1 MAKNNIY
8 EFTVDKSEKKKAE
21 VKRKNKETGEVE
33 TILQNKTVKTPVK
46 FIIKK
51 PTRRL
56 ADEAE
61 IYYSV
66 RLSKAI
72 KMGIVTKAMLIKK
85 YADTGGALSENESKN
100 LLKSI
105 KELNELENEYKLLK
119 VTKKKEDE
127 KRIEELE
134 LEISKLKRHMID
146 LESSLQSVYQHTAD
160 AKAER
165 ETLLWYVV
173 NLAKHV
179 NENEEELDWFEGLDT
194 EEKLENFYEKYDTE
208 EGFDFEVVSKFS
220 KAIGYWFYAQESSP
234 EQIDK
239 FIKKDEQ

>member
-8 EFTVDKSEKKKAE
+8 EFTFDKKEKKKVE
-21 VKRKNKETGEVE
+21 VERKNKETGEVE

-61 IYYSV
+61 IYYSI

-105 KELNELENEYKLLK
+105 KELNDLENEYKLLK
-119 VTKKKEDE
+119 ATNKDKDE
-127 KRIEELE
+127 KRITELE

-173 NLAKHV
+173 NLAKYV
-179 NENEEELDWFEGLDT
+179 DENEEELDWFEGLDA

-208 EGFDFEVVSKFS
+208 EGFDFDVVSKIS
-220 KAIGYWFYAQESSP
+220 KIVGYWFYAQESSP

-239 FIKKDEQ
+239 FIKRDEQ

>member
-8 EFTVDKSEKKKAE
+8 EFTVDKSEKKKVE

-46 FIIKK
+46 FLIKK

-61 IYYSV
+61 IYYSI

-105 KELNELENEYKLLK
+105 KQLNDLENEYKLLK
-119 VTKKKEDE
+119 STDKDK
-127 KRIEELE
+127 KRITELE
-134 LEISKLKRHMID
+134 LEISKLKRLLFNQFIN
-146 LESSLQSVYQHTAD
+146 
-160 AKAER
+160 
-165 ETLLWYVV
+165 TLLM
-173 NLAKHV
+173 LKQK
-179 NENEEELDWFEGLDT
+179 
-194 EEKLENFYEKYDTE
+194 EKLFCGTLL
-208 EGFDFEVVSKFS
+208 
-220 KAIGYWFYAQESSP
+220 I
-234 EQIDK
+234 
-239 FIKKDEQ
+239 

>member
-173 NLAKHV
+173 NLAKYV
-179 NENEEELDWFEGLDT
+179 GEDEKELDWFEGLDA
-194 EEKLENFYEKYDTE
+194 EEKLEDFYQKYDTE
-208 EGFDFEVVSKFS
+208 EGFDFDVVSKIS
-220 KAIGYWFYAQESSP
+220 KVVGYWFYAQESSP

-239 FIKKDEQ
+239 FIKRDEQ